1 MKRSPSENDLS
12 RKKVAGDD
20 SSEVEDT
27 PYVYFSKNTFFEVVD
42 AWVVENVIRRAL
54 VRHENAD
61 FWVQFIDAEIQKDV
75 WLGVSGREEGGP
87 RYDGYNFVFT
97 LYSDLYEDV
106 TLGWSQHENTNL
118 GTWLTV
124 QLFYWMY
131 PSDEHLATRDYD
143 LVPKI
148 PS

>member
-1 MKRSPSENDLS
+1 M
-12 RKKVAGDD
+12 
-20 SSEVEDT
+20 
-27 PYVYFSKNTFFEVVD
+27 YVSKSTFFEVVD
-42 AWVVENVIRRAL
+42 AWVVENVIRRSL
-54 VRHENAD
+54 IRHENVD
-61 FWVQFIDAEIQKDV
+61 FWVQFVDAEIQKDV

-87 RYDGYNFVFT
+87 RYDGYNFVLT

-118 GTWLTV
+118 RMWLTV

-131 PSDEHLATRDYD
+131 PSDGHLTTRDYD